1 MNFSPLHASLF
12 YRAPPRILLL
22 ALALLLTFLQSPA
35 LGNEIAEASAGI
47 AEATRGIAEAR
58 RACEHQHAVRIGHAG
73 KDVIW
78 VPTHD
83 KLVTA
88 MLSAAGTAADDFVI
102 DLGAGDGKIPI
113 AAAKD
118 FGAKA
123 LGIEYDPKMVE
134 LAQCY
139 IRAEQLTNTVEIR
152 QADIFQEDFSKATVI
167 TMYLLPELNR
177 KLRPS
182 LLKLR
187 PGTRIVS
194 NRFKLGGWQPDEILK
209 VEGVANEAYLWIVPA
224 PIAGVWHFEQQSG
237 AESFRAR
244 LHQQFQIVGGT
255 VLSKSNARIRGKLRG
270 TQVKLLVPLRRTR
283 HFEGQLENDQL
294 ILRSSDS
301 AGAEIFIGHRN

>member
-1 MNFSPLHASLF
+1 MIVTIA
-12 YRAPPRILLL
+12 
-22 ALALLLTFLQSPA
+22 ALIACSGAPA
-35 LGNEIAEASAGI
+35 LSDDSV
-47 AEATRGIAEAR
+47 EAR
-58 RACEHQHAVRIGHAG
+58 RACEHEHAVRIGNAG

-88 MLSAAGTAADDFVI
+88 MLSGAGTGPDDFVI

-113 AAAKD
+113 AAAKE

-139 IRAEQLTNTVEIR
+139 VRAEQLGDKVEIR
-152 QADIFQEDFSKATVI
+152 QADIFQEDFGKATVL
-167 TMYLLPELNR
+167 TMYLLPELNK

-182 LLKLR
+182 LLELR

-194 NRFKLGGWQPDEILK
+194 NRFKMGRWQPDELIS

-224 PIAGVWHFEQQSG
+224 RIAGVWRFEQQSG

-244 LHQQFQIVGGT
+244 LQQEFQIVRGNLLGR
-255 VLSKSNARIRGKLRG
+255 SERKIRGKVRG
-270 TQVKLLVPLRRTR
+270 TEIQLLVPLRRSR
-283 HFEGQLENDQL
+283 HFQGQLENDQI
-294 ILRSSDS
+294 ILRSNDS
-301 AGAEIFIGHRN
+301 EATDIFIGQRD